1 MQNFQGKTAVIT
13 GAASGIGR
21 GLAGHCMREGMK
33 VVLADIEE
41 TALKAVENELKSRG
55 GNVLAVRTDV
65 SKIADIEALAGRTM
79 EVFGSVDLLFNNAGV
94 QTEVQRSRDLWEF
107 SLKDWEWVIGVNL
120 WGIIYGLK
128 TFVPIMLRQNTECHI
143 VNTASVAGLA
153 SGGGMAM
160 YRFTKTGVISLT
172 ESLYFQMQKKKA
184 PIGVTVLCP
193 VLVSSH
199 LNDAERNR
207 PQIYQNAPDNTPLS
221 PEQQALKNMFI
232 KGNDKGLPPAQYAE
246 LVFEAIRQNRLYVV
260 EGTLFDAAIRQRT
273 EDILA
278 RRNPEAKG

>member
-1 MQNFQGKTAVIT
+1 
-13 GAASGIGR
+13 
-21 GLAGHCMREGMK
+21 MREGMK